1 MKDYQEAIEAQR
13 ENYVM
18 NKMREFM
25 AGYYDE
31 MKKDMGI
38 DANYGED
45 EDYPQ
50 LEQVLQQL
58 KPNMD
63 QQKFVKFMNKKDNI
77 GKNTTAKA
85 ISRKIHKRN
94 EDA

>member
-1 MKDYQEAIEAQR
+1 
-13 ENYVM
+13 M

-50 LEQVLQQL
+50 LEQVLQ
-58 KPNMD
+58 
-63 QQKFVKFMNKKDNI
+63 
-77 GKNTTAKA
+77 
-85 ISRKIHKRN
+85 
-94 EDA
+94 